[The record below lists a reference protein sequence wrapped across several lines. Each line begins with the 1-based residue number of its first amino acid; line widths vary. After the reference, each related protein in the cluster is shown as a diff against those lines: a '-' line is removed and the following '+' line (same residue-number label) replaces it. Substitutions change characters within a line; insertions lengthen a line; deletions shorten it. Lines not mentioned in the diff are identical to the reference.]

1 MIKSTRLNKACL
13 FHDVNQWDEKLTRN
27 MCTIYGMFINAKYN
41 GVIKDFT
48 EEEIITIAK
57 KQSDKWEF
65 DYSKW
70 AYTIHSNQAVLDYF
84 DSKGI
89 EYTCITTK
97 DDSEAYEW
105 IKRGYS
111 VWTWIKVNKE
121 YFNDRKDGALDLED
135 YSKYK
140 GTIWHFTNFIKWT
153 QRGEKISDDWKEMCL
168 DSYFTTNSTYKCDIK
183 KVLKELDQPT
193 KYIIY

>member
-1 MIKSTRLNKACL
+1 
-13 FHDVNQWDEKLTRN
+13 
-27 MCTIYGMFINAKYN
+27 MFINAKYN

-65 DYSKW
+65 NYSKW
-70 AYTIHSNQAVLDYF
+70 AYTIHSNNAVLDYF
-84 DSKGI
+84 DSIGV
-89 EYTCITTK
+89 EYTCETTK
-97 DDSEAYEW
+97 DDSVALEW
-105 IKRGYS
+105 ISRGYS
-111 VWTWIKVNKE
+111 VWIWIKVNKE
-121 YFNDRKDGALDLED
+121 YFNDRKDGSLDLED

-140 GTIWHFTNFIKWT
+140 GTQWHFTNVIKWT
-153 QRGEKISDDWKEMCL
+153 ARGKFKGSSDIGKEMFL